1 MVVVAISELGKL
13 AALKKKR
20 QLVDKKVVQ
29 DAINQFN
36 GTESDHKDDIS
47 IDDKEAAELIIY
59 RLLVVDADV
68 ILVVRLSPDDKE
80 AAELIIYRLGLRI
93 DENYIATVAHSPST
107 FTSRSH

>member
-59 RLLVVDADV
+59 RL
-68 ILVVRLSPDDKE
+68 
-80 AAELIIYRLGLRI
+80 GLRI

>member
-1 MVVVAISELGKL
+1 MITNCASKRLKIEQLFDAPNSTTDGMVVVAISELGKL

-59 RLLVVDADV
+59 RL
-68 ILVVRLSPDDKE
+68 
-80 AAELIIYRLGLRI
+80 GLRI